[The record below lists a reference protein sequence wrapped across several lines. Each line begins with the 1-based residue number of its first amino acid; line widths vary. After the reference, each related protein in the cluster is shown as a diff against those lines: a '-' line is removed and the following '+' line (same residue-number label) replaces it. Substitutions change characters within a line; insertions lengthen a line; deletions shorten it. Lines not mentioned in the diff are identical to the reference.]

1 MVCLNKKFYEKELA
15 DYASV
20 LGSEAAA
27 YYVLAMNNGY
37 TLDLDPEGNPSS
49 LYADIL
55 AACGG
60 NKVRA
65 IQEKAVYYT
74 QAYIKDSGDWTL
86 EGKEPTRNPS
96 IAVTK
101 NTVSQDILQN
111 DIFGEIKSSLSL
123 NGVDDDN
130 YAMRTAIER
139 TRHEYLEQELA
150 DFKDEFRKKQKYKTD
165 AKTFLQKVIAFC
177 RSPFNFR
184 KIEEPSSDQQKK
196 SRAEAF
202 VRFNETLKYL
212 ILENIGSHLTDKD
225 FKEWFNKKRAE
236 NSNEEI
242 NGFMSFIDMAVN
254 DLDMA
259 FNNRDLVFRLL
270 SMLRDFG
277 YTEYDDG
284 MKLFNSINDLANALT
299 ADDVS
304 KYTPE
309 QQTYIAD
316 FKGTAVQSFVDD
328 IKTELT
334 PEMRELFLMYKNMGI
349 HTNKNQEA
357 YDVIKSGL
365 ESRLKSVQRS
375 RLSHNKDVVYQIKS
389 KIAKLKK
396 RNAYDTNDMFLTYF
410 DFLES
415 AEAEFRNAIKFLDAC
430 ILDPSKAT
438 AQTLMY
444 LQTDVLG
451 YYDYII
457 SQHIANLNEESG
469 LSKDQL
475 DDIRQLYK
483 RNVSE
488 LLDEVKEKY
497 NQVLDEH
504 CDGVIDKF
512 IQDKCPLGDVEN
524 HKRVF
529 KAALR
534 NMIDNGELAVQLE
547 GIFGDANTS
556 SSDIVRMIAN
566 MLNDAERQVNDDA
579 VNRGRK
585 LLSLYKKA
593 EGVLSKLG
601 INPKNFGKYF
611 CELDNDGYPT
621 GNFVSGYQDEHGNY
635 VGVNKGEFTKQRR
648 KFESKLRR
656 KYGLPGDEHG
666 NTIWNF
672 DIKGQEEV
680 YNKYM
685 DELDDW
691 LEEHANR
698 MYTAEYYKAK
708 RRILTRQAREALE
721 DIDSQIND
729 LLEKCTDEEGFVYE
743 SDLTTG
749 ERSLL
754 HSLRRER
761 EELGNPYLVTLDT
774 TGKIIKLEK
783 KTGDALDIAESI
795 CEWQQFTK
803 GKTQRQPDWEKY
815 NAALAKITDP
825 HKRAIFEAANT
836 VSRLSDNFY
845 TRLANCSTATQTEE
859 YMKIAAL
866 RSKIMGYTRDSR
878 GYVNPDLLRLND
890 DAWAELKRIDQ
901 ELDSRKTSGT
911 KGSENFD
918 DFAEMY
924 PVTMEDPSD
933 PSKRIAVLDYLEY
946 QARTALA
953 TNPNALDEFYNKYY
967 YTKHDKKGTGR
978 LAPLSVFYICGPKES
993 KYIETVPTNSYTQVV
1008 GGEFY
1013 NPEYDNNNPDH
1024 IQPKADK
1031 FPNKRYAEIM
1041 NNEDTRNYYLELLD
1055 MMEDAIAELPV
1066 GTNASVTK
1074 MPQITDNSAS
1084 ILTRYL
1090 EHFNL
1095 RGISKS
1101 LEQHIQINETDT
1113 DLYREDLARLPN
1125 GKFVE
1130 TAPIRF
1136 VTSLSDPTQICCD
1149 PTKTVTMF
1157 YSMAKNFA
1165 AKSKVIPVVEV
1176 LLSRMNGG
1184 INGSNTEYSDQSKRA
1199 QDELEMYGY
1208 GRMQKGLG
1216 SKYRK
1221 MTKSESFW
1229 TKLLNWMNRAFV
1241 LAMLAGKPFSAGK
1254 GFVAAYWNTWNEA
1267 FVGRYYDFGD
1277 KFWTIG
1283 KLLSELPQAIWGIKN
1298 GNSRSLVQALMEN
1311 GSLASSIEGTFGDQ
1325 NKTWIRR
1332 MFGHFN
1338 MGFFTIGDYATTSM
1352 IMTSTFHATR
1362 LIPDPKTHKLQFMN
1376 EEECIDMF
1384 IKNGMTEKEAIKWF
1398 EKHSGNHLMKMYC
1411 LDKVGNPTL
1420 KDKVTIRIN
1429 GEKHTIKPSDYN
1441 PDKYK
1446 LRVFGTA
1453 EQRAA
1458 IANGTVSEHGKTVAH
1473 GHAGVKM
1480 VLSLRN
1486 YLVSQGWDRFK
1497 SGDTFNQ
1504 KYYDEGAIRN
1514 IVESKTYRGQY
1525 NFETGHCEASLKT
1538 TIEGLTGDLE
1548 THISGMLAIFP
1559 ILFKILRYRMKGNK
1573 LRRSEMQMI
1582 KRILG
1587 DAVGVATFW
1596 AICAF
1601 ALLPMVRKYPDEFI
1615 WIALLVIVGGA
1626 GVEAMTA
1633 INITTV
1639 LDLFTTAT
1647 AIYGYMK
1654 QLMNLIPPIKDA
1666 FGLSDKPKDEYNTRG
1681 YKYKYKKKWFQDAMT
1696 LTRLTPWPGI
1706 AGYYETFTP
1715 AIPGLDNPDKSPYLK
1730 RQAEALNKL
1739 DNMSPL
1745 EMASPE
1751 GIGAMSDA
1759 FTTPLGAQ
1767 GVYDWYSHNTAPM
1780 TWLESRK
1787 AEQPEEEKP
1796 KSKRRN
1802 RRHRGKRRTRKSR
1815 D

>member
-1 MVCLNKKFYEKELA
+1 MVCLNKKFYKKELG

-27 YYVLAMNNGY
+27 YYVLAMNNGH
-37 TLDLDPEGNPSS
+37 TLDLDPEGNPSQ
-49 LYADIL
+49 LFKDIL

-60 NKVRA
+60 NMIRA
-65 IQEKAVYYT
+65 IQEKSVYYT
-74 QAYIKDSGDWTL
+74 QAYLKANGDWTL
-86 EGKEPTRNPS
+86 DMKEPARDPS
-96 IAVTK
+96 LAVTK

-111 DIFGEIKSSLSL
+111 DIFGEIRSSLQK
-123 NGVDDDN
+123 NGVDDDD

-150 DFKDEFRKKQKYKTD
+150 DFKDEFRKNQKIDTKP
-165 AKTFLQKVIAFC
+165 FFQKVIAFC
-177 RSPFNFR
+177 KSPFNFK
-184 KIEEPSSDQQKK
+184 KIKEPSSDQQKK
-196 SRAEAF
+196 SRGEAYE
-202 VRFNETLKYL
+202 RFNETLKYL
-212 ILENIGSHLTDKD
+212 ILESIGSHITDKD
-225 FKEWFNKKRAE
+225 FKDWFNKKREE
-236 NSNEEI
+236 NSNEEL
-242 NGFMSFIDMAVN
+242 NGFMSFVDMAIN

-270 SMLRDFG
+270 SMLRDFE

-284 MKLFNSINDLANALT
+284 INLFGDINNIAKALT
-299 ADDVS
+299 VDDIS
-304 KYTPE
+304 SYSPA
-309 QQTYIAD
+309 QQAYIAN
-316 FKGTAVQSFVDD
+316 FKGTAVKNFIDD
-328 IKTELT
+328 IKSQVSPEIKELA
-334 PEMRELFLMYKNMGI
+334 LMWRNSGI
-349 HTNKNQEA
+349 ATSVNQTA
-357 YDVIKSGL
+357 YDVITHGL

-396 RNAYDTNDMFLTYF
+396 RNVYNVDDMFLTYY
-410 DFLES
+410 DFLEA
-415 AEAEFRNAIKFLDAC
+415 AETELRNAITFLDRC
-430 ILDPSKAT
+430 LLDPSKAT
-438 AQTLMY
+438 SQTIMY

-457 SQHIANLNEESG
+457 SNHIAHINNKTG
-469 LSKDQL
+469 LSDDQL

-483 RNVSE
+483 RNVQQ
-488 LLDEVKEKY
+488 LLEDVKIKY
-497 NQVLDEH
+497 NQVLDVY
-504 CDGVIDKF
+504 CDDVIDKF
-512 IQDKCPLGDVEN
+512 IADKCPLGDTEN

-529 KAALR
+529 KAMLR
-534 NMIDNGELAVQLE
+534 NMIDNGELAIQLE

-556 SSDIVRMIAN
+556 SSEIVRMIAN
-566 MLNDAERQVNDDA
+566 MLNDAERKVNDDA
-579 VNRGRK
+579 VKRGRK
-585 LLSLYKKA
+585 LLYLYKKA

-611 CELDNDGYPT
+611 CELDEDGYPT

-635 VGVNKGEFTKQRR
+635 VGVNKGEFLKQRR
-648 KFESKLRR
+648 KFESKLRK
-656 KYGLPGDEHG
+656 KYGVPGDEHG

-672 DIKGQEEV
+672 DIKGQEDT
-680 YNKYM
+680 YNDYM

-691 LEEHANR
+691 LDEHSNR
-698 MYTAEYYKAK
+698 MYTKEYYKAK

-743 SDLTTG
+743 SDLTPG
-749 ERSLL
+749 ERTLL

-795 CEWQQFTK
+795 CEWQAFIK
-803 GKTQRQPDWEKY
+803 DKTERKPDWTKY

-825 HKRAIFEAANT
+825 HKRAVFEAANT
-836 VSRLSDNFY
+836 VTRLSDKFY
-845 TRLANCSTATQTEE
+845 ERLSNCSTATQTDE
-859 YMKIAAL
+859 YMKIASL
-866 RSKIMGYTRDSR
+866 RSKIMGYTRDSK

-890 DAWAELKRIDQ
+890 DAWAELKRIDE
-901 ELDSRKTSGT
+901 ELDARKVRGT
-911 KGSENFD
+911 KGTENFD
-918 DFAEMY
+918 DIAVMY

-933 PSKRIAVLDYLEY
+933 PTKRIAVYDYLLY
-946 QARTALA
+946 QANVAAA
-953 TNPNALDEFYNKYY
+953 TDPNALTDFYNKYC
-967 YTKHDKKGTGR
+967 YTKHDKRGNGK
-978 LAPLSVFYICGPKES
+978 LVPLSVFYICGPKDGS
-993 KYIETVPTNSYTQVV
+993 YKETVPTNSYTEVV
-1008 GGEFY
+1008 GGAFF
-1013 NPEYDNNNPDH
+1013 NPEYDQNNPDK
-1024 IQPKADK
+1024 IQPKAK
-1031 FPNKRYAEIM
+1031 KYPNKRYAEIM
-1041 NNEDTRNYYLELLD
+1041 NNEDLRNYYLELLD
-1055 MMEDAIAELPV
+1055 MMEDAISELPAGV
-1066 GTNASVTK
+1066 NASVTK
-1074 MPQITDNSAS
+1074 MPQVTDNATS
-1084 ILTRYL
+1084 ILSRYL
-1090 EHFNL
+1090 SHFNL
-1095 RGISKS
+1095 KGFWKS
-1101 LEQHIQINETDT
+1101 IEHHVVINETDT
-1113 DLYREDLARLPN
+1113 DLYREDLAKLPN

-1130 TAPIRF
+1130 AAPIRF
-1136 VTSLSDPTQICCD
+1136 ISTLSDPTQICCD

-1157 YSMAKNFA
+1157 YAMAKNFA
-1165 AKSKVIPVVEV
+1165 AKSKVNPIAEA
-1176 LLSRMNGG
+1176 LISRMNGG
-1184 INGSNTEYSDQSKRA
+1184 INGSNTYYSDQSKRA

-1221 MTKSESFW
+1221 MTTSESIW
-1229 TKLLNWMNRAFV
+1229 TKILNWMNRAFV
-1241 LAMLAGKPFSAGK
+1241 LAMLAGKPLSAGK
-1254 GFVAAYWNTWNEA
+1254 GFVSAYWNTLNEA

-1277 KFWTIG
+1277 RLWTVG
-1283 KLLSELPQAIWGIKN
+1283 KLLSELPQAIVGIQN

-1311 GSLASSIEGTFGDQ
+1311 GSLASSLESTFGDK

-1332 MFGHFN
+1332 MFKHFN
-1338 MGFFTIGDYATTSM
+1338 MGFFTIGDYATTSI

-1362 LIPDPKTHKLQFMN
+1362 LIPDPKTGKLQFMN

-1384 IKNGMTEKEAIKWF
+1384 LKNGMTEKEAIKWF

-1411 LDKVGNPTL
+1411 LDKYGNPVL
-1420 KDKVTIRIN
+1420 KDKVKIRID
-1429 GEKHTIKPSDYN
+1429 GKKHEINPADFN

-1446 LRVFGTA
+1446 LRVFATA

-1473 GHAGVKM
+1473 GRPGVKM
-1480 VLSLRN
+1480 ILSLRN
-1486 YLVSQGWDRFK
+1486 YMISQGWDRFK
-1497 SGDTFNQ
+1497 SGDTFNA

-1538 TIEGLTGDLE
+1538 TIEGAMSDLE
-1548 THISGMLAIFP
+1548 LHLSEVITVFP
-1559 ILFKILRYRMKGNK
+1559 MLFKILRYKAKGGK

-1582 KRILG
+1582 KRIIG
-1587 DAVGVATFW
+1587 DIAGVATFL
-1596 AICAF
+1596 AICTF

-1615 WIALLVIVGGA
+1615 WIALLVIFGGA
-1626 GVEAMTA
+1626 AVEAATA

-1647 AIYGYMK
+1647 ATYGYMK
-1654 QLMNLIPPIKDA
+1654 SLMRIIPPIKDA
-1666 FGLSDKPKDEYNTRG
+1666 FGLSDKPKDEYNSRG

-1696 LTRLTPWPGI
+1696 LVRLSPVPGI

-1739 DNMSPL
+1739 DKMSPL
-1745 EMASPE
+1745 DMASPE

-1767 GVYDWYSHNTAPM
+1767 GVYDWYSHNAAPM
-1780 TWLESRK
+1780 TWLGSRK
-1787 AEQPEEEKP
+1787 AEQTEEEKP
-1796 KSKRRN
+1796 KSKRKN